1 MKTTEC
7 TSECARGVGRSVH
20 STFVFPHHLGVRLVS
35 RGGMRSGGL
44 PCLSALSLS
53 LMTAGF
59 LFCGAASP
67 VLANSVY
74 GDISDPYMVSDHV
87 VLEDY
92 ADHSA
97 TNVTQSG
104 HLELLDTNFYTDNLE
119 VSGQLTVGSGAYLE
133 NVYGPAEEFAGTAEL
148 HSGARLQVEVDG
160 YAELWEVVSR
170 GGSLIL
176 GAAATEASDVISNAE
191 VHIQKLT
198 ADMERTLVTVGE
210 DNTQA
215 DLFSTLMIEELS
227 VSSGGHLDIRVGSG
241 GAFVWTHAA
250 FDDGN
255 EAGTDPIEN
264 FFFTP
269 AAAPQGAV
277 RVQKNA
283 SLTRGMS
290 IAVGGSSTEREA
302 ASNRWN
308 LWVGSGGV
316 LSIEGEHTTLTLED
330 GTKARFD
337 AGSTLLLSSLI
348 RTDEDDAQDAEDGA
362 DSPASSQSAD
372 RKAAYGIPSAGT
384 TFKVEG
390 LDLSRAEVS
399 GLENLTLK
407 VEGLLETGG
416 LYFDA
421 SGAVVGVLGRPTFEG
436 PLAAMLQELYENR
449 TSLLV
454 PSFYRTLFT
463 NTSDVVEGT
472 MMAVATAAS
481 STGTNERLMQN
492 AVSTS
497 MRLASA
503 ARMAEAQAARAAEIR
518 SLEAQRA
525 ASRKASAD
533 SEKADPDWTER
544 LKAWRTNLQEHLPA
558 VVQDVPVF
566 IGASAGSTKVDVST
580 PVSKRFTVKSEDTT
594 FDAAVIFGRED
605 WRVGLMGSFTT
616 RSLDT
621 LYKQGAAA
629 ELGVDSES
637 DEASASFFV
646 RRRLGSGWGTVDLT
660 WLEADDRYRMGA
672 AREYLEMEK
681 LKRRIYSSGFL
692 YEQPLFADSALS
704 GSGPDRSWVISGFAG
719 LRYLRVDTA
728 EGTWRSPA
736 GAVLTIREASAQAV
750 AATAGGVITGA
761 LHFAP
766 GAGYWGQVK
775 PRRLDVSL
783 TAALNSTVGGDRDVM
798 VQGPAGG
805 STSSATVMT
814 AAEPERFQW
823 NAELAA
829 GIEWRDS
836 RLDFSGF
843 ASRAGSSV
851 RSAGGSVK
859 MSWRLNLL

>member
-1 MKTTEC
+1 M
-7 TSECARGVGRSVH
+7 GRSVH

-35 RGGMRSGGL
+35 RGGLRSGGL

-87 VLEDY
+87 VIEDY
-92 ADHSA
+92 ADHSS

-104 HLELLDTNFYTDNLE
+104 HLELSGAYFCTANLE
-119 VSGQLTVGSGAYLE
+119 VSGQLTVGSGAQLE
-133 NVYGPAEEFAGTAEL
+133 NVYGLAGEFADTAEL

-176 GAAATEASDVISNAE
+176 SATATEASEFTSNAE

-198 ADMERTLVTVGE
+198 ADMERSLVTVGE
-210 DNTQA
+210 DNAQA
-215 DLFSTLMIEELS
+215 EQFSTLMIEELS

-308 LWVGSGGV
+308 LWVGKGGV
-316 LSIEGEHTTLTLED
+316 LSIEGEHTTPLT
-330 GTKARFD
+330 
-337 AGSTLLLSSLI
+337 
-348 RTDEDDAQDAEDGA
+348 RTDEDDTLQDAEDGA
-362 DSPASSQSAD
+362 DLPASSQSAD
-372 RKAAYGIPSAGT
+372 RKAASGVPAAGT

-421 SGAVVGVLGRPTFEG
+421 SGAVVGVLGSPTFEG
-436 PLAAMLQELYENR
+436 PLAAVLQELYENR

-580 PVSKRFTVKSEDTT
+580 PVSKPFTVKSEDTT

-692 YEQPLFADSALS
+692 YEQPLFAGSALS

-814 AAEPERFQW
+814 TAEPECFQW

-843 ASRAGSSV
+843 ASRAGASV

>member
-1 MKTTEC
+1 M
-7 TSECARGVGRSVH
+7 GRSVH
-20 STFVFPHHLGVRLVS
+20 STFVFPHHSGVRLVS
-35 RGGMRSGGL
+35 RGGLRSGGL

-53 LMTAGF
+53 LMTAGL

-67 VLANSVY
+67 VLAESVY
-74 GDISDPYMVSDHV
+74 SDISDPYVVSDHV
-87 VLEDY
+87 VLEGY

-104 HLELLDTNFYTDNLE
+104 HLELSEAYFCTANLE
-119 VSGQLTVGSGAYLE
+119 VSGQLTVGSGAIFE
-133 NVYGPAEEFAGTAEL
+133 NVYGPEGEFAGTAEL
-148 HSGARLQVEVDG
+148 HSGARLQVVVDG
-160 YAELWEVVSR
+160 YAELWKVVSR
-170 GGSLIL
+170 GGSLSIS
-176 GAAATEASDVISNAE
+176 ASATEASEFTSNAE

-210 DNTQA
+210 DNAQA
-215 DLFSTLMIEELS
+215 EQFSTLMIEELA

-250 FDDGN
+250 FDDGS
-255 EAGTDPIEN
+255 EAGTDPIETI
-264 FFFTP
+264 FFTP

-277 RVQKNA
+277 RVQKKA

-290 IAVGGSSTEREA
+290 IAVGGSSAERET

-308 LWVGSGGV
+308 LWVGKGGV

-330 GTKARFD
+330 GTKARFEE
-337 AGSTLLLSSLI
+337 GSTLLLSLLT
-348 RTDEDDAQDAEDGA
+348 RTDEDDALQDAEDGA
-362 DSPASSQSAD
+362 GSPASSQSAD
-372 RKAAYGIPSAGT
+372 RKAASGVPAAGT

-421 SGAVVGVLGRPTFEG
+421 SVGVLGSPTFDG

-525 ASRKASAD
+525 ASRKAAAD
-533 SEKADPDWTER
+533 SEKGDPDWTER

-558 VVQDVPVF
+558 IVQDVPVF
-566 IGASAGSTKVDVST
+566 IGASAGSTKVEVST
-580 PVSKRFTVKSEDTT
+580 PVSKPFTVKSEDTT

-660 WLEADDRYRMGA
+660 WHEADDRYRMGA

-681 LKRRIYSSGFL
+681 LKRCIYSSGFL
-692 YEQPLFADSALS
+692 YEQPLFAGSALS
-704 GSGPDRSWVISGFAG
+704 DSGPDRSWVISGFAG

-736 GAVLTIREASAQAV
+736 GAVLTVREASAQAV

-783 TAALNSTVGGDRDVM
+783 TAALNSTVGGEREVM

-814 AAEPERFQW
+814 TAEPERFQW